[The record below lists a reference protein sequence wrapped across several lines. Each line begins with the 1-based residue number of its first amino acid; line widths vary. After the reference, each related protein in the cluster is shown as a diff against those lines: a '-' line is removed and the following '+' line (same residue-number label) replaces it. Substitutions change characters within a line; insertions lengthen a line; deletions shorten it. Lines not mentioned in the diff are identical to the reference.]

1 MRLLLHLQAAVNE
14 GCIVEIE
21 AHRDHVHY
29 LITIAP
35 AIRHP
40 VVKHMGY
47 ALQADHVDEA
57 QHDSCR

>member
-1 MRLLLHLQAAVNE
+1 MNE

-21 AHRDHVHY
+21 AHRDQVHY
-29 LITIAP
+29 LITNPP

-40 VVKHMGY
+40 VSKDDAH
-47 ALQADHVDEA
+47 ALPADRDDEV